1 MIMKLII
8 AYVLVLFIS
17 LPIYANTDEAI
28 LTRKRYGTEAY
39 RFQYIGRDDFG
50 GDWYLDKQEVYVDD
64 DIVDFYVEATI
75 TLSYRQYVVNWL
87 KRQLNNQPQAY
98 EILNKTEKIFHQYIW
113 DVEQSLFCM
122 KNIFLYD
129 AHQEL
134 LYHQSF
140 SAFEGWYPVS
150 SNSIIKRAIEWIDR
164 NIISTQD
171 NESVVIDI
179 EPPQRIPKT
188 EVQSNA
194 SSITQKQNSSTTN
207 NAFSVVM
214 IALMLGALVSTL
226 LVLFYIDFTSSS
238 SSKQSTHAET
248 TPNEQINTEHEETAF
263 AEEKIRDDFD
273 YPYEDIG
280 KITGI

>member
-1 MIMKLII
+1 M
-8 AYVLVLFIS
+8 LFIS
-17 LPIYANTDEAI
+17 SPIYANTNEEI

-50 GDWYLDKQEVYVDD
+50 GDWYLDKQEVYADD

-87 KRQLNNQPQAY
+87 KGQLNNQPKAY
-98 EILNKTEKIFHQYIW
+98 EILNKTERIFHQYLW
-113 DVEQSLFCM
+113 DIEQSLFCM

-150 SNSIIKRAIEWIDR
+150 SNAIIKRATEWIDR
-164 NIISTQD
+164 NVLSNQD
-171 NESVVIDI
+171 NKPLIINV
-179 EPPQRIPKT
+179 EPQQHIPQT
-188 EVQSNA
+188 EVKSNA
-194 SSITQKQNSSTTN
+194 SSTPQKPNSSTTS
-207 NAFSVVM
+207 NAFTVVI
-214 IALMLGALVSTL
+214 IALMLGALVSAL
-226 LVLFYIDFTSSS
+226 IVLFYIDFTSSS
-238 SSKQSTHAET
+238 PSKQSAHDET
-248 TPNEQINTEHEETAF
+248 TPNENFNTEHEETAF
-263 AEEKIRDDFD
+263 TEEKIHDDFD

-280 KITGI
+280 KVTGI